1 MNESSLH
8 YRTFI
13 VLLVIVSLAFT
24 AIMLPYYG
32 AVFWAAVF
40 AISFAPMH
48 RWIQARM
55 PRHRN
60 AAAMLTLLTCLFIV
74 ILPLILL
81 AASLI
86 REGTN
91 LYKRMES
98 GRFNLGAYAQQVL
111 DAMPPRVHELLNHFE
126 LADMFSIQQKLSDA
140 ALQGS
145 KFLAGQAVHIGQN
158 TFQFL
163 IALAIMLYLLFFLL
177 RDGPFLGRRINA
189 LVPLDEQH
197 KVLLIRKFITVVR
210 ATIKGNLVVAAT
222 QGALGG
228 LIFWILGIEG
238 ALFWGTAM
246 AFLSLLPAIG
256 SAIIWFPVAVY
267 FFVTGALADGI
278 ILSLYGVLVIGLVD
292 NVLRPLLVGKDTK
305 IPDYVVLI
313 STLGGLAAFGI
324 NGFVIGPLIAALFM
338 ATWDLFPSATQARLD
353 DPE

>member
-13 VLLVIVSLAFT
+13 VLLVIVTLAFT
-24 AIMLPYYG
+24 AVLLPYYG

-48 RWIQARM
+48 RWFLARM

-60 AAAMLTLLTCLFIV
+60 IAALTTLLVCLFIV

-81 AASLI
+81 AGSLI

-98 GRFNLGAYAQQVL
+98 GRFNLGSYVQQVL
-111 DAMPPRVHELLNHFE
+111 DALPPGAHEVLNQFG
-126 LADMFSIQQKLSDA
+126 LADMFSIQQRFSDA

-145 KFLAGQAVHIGQN
+145 KFLAGQAVNIGQN

-163 IALAIMLYLLFFLL
+163 IGLAIMLYLLFFLL

-197 KVLLIRKFITVVR
+197 KILLIRKFITVVR
-210 ATIKGNLVVAAT
+210 ATIKGNMVVAAT

-238 ALFWGTAM
+238 ALFWGTIM
-246 AFLSLLPAIG
+246 AFLSLLPAVG
-256 SAIIWFPVAVY
+256 AAIIWFPVAVY
-267 FFVTGALADGI
+267 FFVTGAVWDGV
-278 ILSLYGVLVIGLVD
+278 ILTTYGVMVIGLVD
-292 NVLRPLLVGKDTK
+292 NILRPLLVGKDTK

-338 ATWDLFPSATQARLD
+338 ATWDLFPAATQARLQ
-353 DPE
+353 DPD

>member
-13 VLLVIVSLAFT
+13 VLLVIVTLAFT
-24 AIMLPYYG
+24 AVLLPYYG

-48 RWIQARM
+48 RWFLARM

-60 AAAMLTLLTCLFIV
+60 IAALTTLLVCLFIV

-81 AASLI
+81 AGSLI

-98 GRFNLGAYAQQVL
+98 GRFNLGGYVQQVL
-111 DAMPPRVHELLNHFE
+111 DALPPGAHEVLNQFG
-126 LADMFSIQQKLSDA
+126 LTDMFSIQQRFSDA
-140 ALQGS
+140 ALQES
-145 KFLAGQAVHIGQN
+145 KFLAGQAVNIGQN

-163 IALAIMLYLLFFLL
+163 IGLAIMLYLLFFLL

-197 KVLLIRKFITVVR
+197 KVLLVRKFITVVR
-210 ATIKGNLVVAAT
+210 ATIKGNMVVAAT

-238 ALFWGTAM
+238 ALFWGTVM
-246 AFLSLLPAIG
+246 AFLSLLPAVG
-256 SAIIWFPVAVY
+256 AAIIWFPVAVY
-267 FFVTGALADGI
+267 FFVVGAFWDGV

-292 NVLRPLLVGKDTK
+292 NVLRPLLVGIDTK

-324 NGFVIGPLIAALFM
+324 
-338 ATWDLFPSATQARLD
+338 
-353 DPE
+353 